1 MTARTLG
8 RLIAILAIGFVS
20 QPLDAQIPEK
30 FENLQVLPKDI
41 HRDTLTQIMRGFTM
55 ALGVRCQFCHVERTP
70 AAGAPAAA
78 PGGGGGGGGGGLNF
92 DFHKD
97 DRDNKIKAR
106 AMLRMVDSINTRFLA
121 SLPNRDTPATDVNCL
136 TCHRGLSKPTA
147 IETVLLATTERSG
160 VDSAIARY
168 RVLRNDMASGRYNFT
183 EQPVSEVA
191 RRLSAQ
197 GKHADA
203 IKLMEMLQE
212 FYPNSVNIDFGIAEL
227 YIAAGNRDAAVARYR
242 AVLAKNPNDRR
253 AQQALQ
259 RLGVQP

>member
-1 MTARTLG
+1 MAAHIFRRSVAVLVLTGAV
-8 RLIAILAIGFVS
+8 AVPLAA
-20 QPLDAQIPEK
+20 QMQIPEK

-55 ALGVRCQFCHVERTP
+55 SLGVRCQFCHVERAP
-70 AAGAPAAA
+70 AAGA
-78 PGGGGGGGGGGLNF
+78 PGGGGGGGGMNF
-92 DFHKD
+92 DFAKD
-97 DRDNKIKAR
+97 DKDNKKIAR
-106 AMLRMVDSINTRFLA
+106 HMVRMVDSINNKFLA
-121 SLPNRDTPATDVNCL
+121 SIPNRDNPPTNINCL
-136 TCHRGLSKPTA
+136 TCHRGVMKPTT
-147 IETVLLATTERSG
+147 IETVLMSTTERSG

-183 EQPVSEVA
+183 EMPVTEVA

-203 IKLMEMLQE
+203 VKLLEMLQE
-212 FYPNSVNIDFGIAEL
+212 FYPNSVNVDLQIAETH
-227 YIAAGNRDAAVARYR
+227 IAAGNRDQGIARYR